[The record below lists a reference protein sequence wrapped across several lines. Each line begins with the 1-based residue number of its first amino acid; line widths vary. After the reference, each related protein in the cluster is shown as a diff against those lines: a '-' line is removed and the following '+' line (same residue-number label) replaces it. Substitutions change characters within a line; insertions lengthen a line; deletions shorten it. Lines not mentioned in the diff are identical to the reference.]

1 MASSVWGLRWIG
13 AGSVTRRTICQ
24 TAGAMAKRPRQ
35 QVPDAVRD
43 AVERTIQATVGSAQ
57 MTRGRAQEAVDEI
70 VRGAGASADS
80 LRKSVRGAIE
90 ERRPASEG
98 DVKAVRAE
106 LRAIARR
113 LDAIEQRLPA
123 KPASPARK
131 TKPKAKPK
139 PKT

>member
-1 MASSVWGLRWIG
+1 
-13 AGSVTRRTICQ
+13 
-24 TAGAMAKRPRQ
+24 MAKRPRQ

-98 DVKAVRAE
+98 DVKAIRSE